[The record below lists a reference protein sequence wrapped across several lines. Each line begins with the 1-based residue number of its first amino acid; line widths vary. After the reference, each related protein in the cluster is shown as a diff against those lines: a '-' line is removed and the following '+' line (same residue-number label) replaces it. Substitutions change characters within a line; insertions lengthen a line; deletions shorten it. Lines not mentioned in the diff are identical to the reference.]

1 MPLERQELHRQC
13 FGLAMFIPLLDM
25 ICLGEFDDRICT
37 GLLGVIPGSHQDTRS
52 GGYDRPHRNITA
64 KKGSVVIYD
73 TRLYHRGLENNSSAL
88 RPIIQINYGKK
99 QAVDD
104 DLLQLKGNYGSES
117 LYNFP
122 TGHEEL

>member
-1 MPLERQELHRQC
+1 MTPERQELHRQV

-25 ICLGEFDDRICT
+25 ICLGESGDRVCT
-37 GLLGVIPGSHQDTRS
+37 GLLGVIPGSHQDTSS
-52 GGYDRPHRNITA
+52 GGYDRPHRNISA

-88 RPIIQINYGKK
+88 RPIIQINYAKK

-104 DLLQLKGNYGSES
+104 DLLQLKGNYGSAS
-117 LYNFP
+117 LYDFP
-122 TGHEEL
+122 VGHPEL